1 MPSALW
7 LIALPVGAAPLVY
20 LFRRVGVGA
29 IVAALVAFLSAWLAI
44 RLPTGLILNFLGRS
58 IELGRLSQAILA
70 LLFATTAVLF
80 LISSVS
86 VPFIS
91 GVRRRTIEADVLR
104 GTGRTF
110 YPVSLGILGLLVAA
124 TLSHHLG
131 ITAIFVEAAAI
142 LAVFIIQGSRLEA
155 TRAAQRFLVLIS
167 LSIPLFLLAAWRI
180 DLYQLTDG
188 LQPTRSIEQTALLVG
203 LGFAL
208 WLAVVPFHSWSTTTA
223 TETSPTSAAFILIV
237 FPAVAF
243 LTLIQLLA
251 DAPWL
256 INTSQLIWAMLVAGI
271 VTACVGGL
279 LTSLQRGYGGLLGYA
294 ALYDLGCTLLLLG
307 VGGQTAVITVLGGL
321 TARALALT
329 LIAGSISAIRLQ
341 ISSDGFVQA
350 RGLAQRLP
358 LATAGL
364 MVGGLTLAGS
374 PLTLGFAL
382 RWQLIQMIAAIDP
395 RWPALLIL
403 AGLGVAIGYLRGV
416 AALLTSSSLPA
427 SSPRGSPQLFA
438 SEEPLLLMV
447 ILIVL
452 GLACL
457 LLGVFP
463 GWLIEPLRAATIEIF
478 LP

>member
-1 MPSALW
+1 
-7 LIALPVGAAPLVY
+7 
-20 LFRRVGVGA
+20 
-29 IVAALVAFLSAWLAI
+29 
-44 RLPTGLILNFLGRS
+44 
-58 IELGRLSQAILA
+58 
-70 LLFATTAVLF
+70 
-80 LISSVS
+80 
-86 VPFIS
+86 
-91 GVRRRTIEADVLR
+91 
-104 GTGRTF
+104 
-110 YPVSLGILGLLVAA
+110 
-124 TLSHHLG
+124 
-131 ITAIFVEAAAI
+131 
-142 LAVFIIQGSRLEA
+142 
-155 TRAAQRFLVLIS
+155 
-167 LSIPLFLLAAWRI
+167 
-180 DLYQLTDG
+180 
-188 LQPTRSIEQTALLVG
+188 
-203 LGFAL
+203 
-208 WLAVVPFHSWSTTTA
+208 
-223 TETSPTSAAFILIV
+223 
-237 FPAVAF
+237 
-243 LTLIQLLA
+243 
-251 DAPWL
+251 
-256 INTSQLIWAMLVAGI
+256 
-271 VTACVGGL
+271 
-279 LTSLQRGYGGLLGYA
+279 
-294 ALYDLGCTLLLLG
+294 
-307 VGGQTAVITVLGGL
+307 
-321 TARALALT
+321 LALT

-427 SSPRGSPQLFA
+427 SSPRGSPQRFA